1 MKKKILY
8 TSLLTLLTLL
18 HYSCQKEISDSG
30 KEIFSE
36 TAFRNSDQGHL
47 QQTKT
52 FSADVAIRWMN
63 MQVWQMYKYPG
74 IIGNVAYSR
83 HYAYSGIALYE
94 AVVPGMPAYQSIAS
108 QLNGLT
114 GLPKTKPGAGY
125 HWAASAN
132 AALAYMN
139 KKLFPSATA
148 ENKAAMDELE
158 ATLLAQYSNE
168 ADASIVERSVAFG
181 KAVAEAVFNWAETD
195 GHQNIN
201 NPYTSPIG
209 KSGGIYWT
217 APNPLPVHSLPH
229 IGSLRRMV
237 ANSGD
242 GAALPPPPYDELAA
256 MTIEVINAKPTPTQ
270 DEFKTAFWWR
280 DFPGT
285 STPGHYVSILRQVLQ
300 KEHASLDVAALAY
313 ALGGIVD
320 VDITIS
326 TWQDKYKYLLAR
338 PFNYDDVINQPFLPL
353 LGAPHPEYPAG
364 HATLSSANAEAM
376 TAVFGDNY
384 SFTDS
389 TFYIYETTNP
399 VGSKQPPRSFNSF
412 RAAGEEAG
420 WSRLYGGIHYRHS
433 IEAGFW
439 QGRKVA
445 HNIISN
451 LKFLKD

>member
-1 MKKKILY
+1 MKKNILY
-8 TSLLTLLTLL
+8 ALLFASLTFL
-18 HYSCQKEISDSG
+18 HYSCQKEISVTG
-30 KEIFSE
+30 KETSSE
-36 TAFRNSDQGHL
+36 IAIRNSDQGHL

-52 FSADVAIRWMN
+52 FSADVAIQWMN

-94 AVVPGMPAYQSIAS
+94 AVVPGMPAYQSIAP

-139 KKLFPSATA
+139 KKLFPAASA
-148 ENKAAMDELE
+148 ENKAAMDDLE

-168 ADASIVERSVAFG
+168 ADAAIIERSVAFG

-195 GHQNIN
+195 GYQNIN
-201 NPYTSPIG
+201 NPYTPPADKIG
-209 KSGGIYWT
+209 GVYWT
-217 APNPLPVHSLPH
+217 PPAVLPVHSLPY
-229 IGSLRRMV
+229 IGNLRRIV
-237 ANSGD
+237 TNSGD
-242 GAALPPPPYDELAA
+242 GAALPPPPYDELEA
-256 MTIEVINAKPTPTQ
+256 MTIEVIQAKPNPGEQ
-270 DEFKTAFWWR
+270 GFFKAFWWR

-300 KEHASLDVAALAY
+300 KQHASLDVAALAY
-313 ALGGIVD
+313 ALGGIID

-338 PFNYDDVINQPFLPL
+338 PFNYDDVIGQPFTAL

-376 TAVFGDNY
+376 TAIFGDNY

-389 TFYIYETTNP
+389 TFYIYETVNP

-412 RAAGEEAG
+412 REAGEEAG
-420 WSRLYGGIHYRHS
+420 WSRLYGGIHYRIS
-433 IEAGFW
+433 IERGFW

-445 HNIISN
+445 HNIISS